1 MGGGTG
7 CIGARA
13 RLQCSGRRL
22 SPSASPIAPAASWWG
37 GTYRIA
43 EVAGQGVV
51 GGGRCKLI
59 HRTGLSPSSH
69 EQLQGSVVLS
79 LSVCTRRSC
88 SCRGGD
94 PVRNPPLP
102 VTPPDMLALFHVR
115 VGNFL
120 ADVLISLISLSN
132 QGIEIEPNISP
143 VPARNGSKFRHR
155 ILHKVHK
162 HKQWTTQQQTSNGPR
177 SNKPT
182 SNEPTSGTSKLK
194 LQVETTSTT
203 TPPASRATPRPGRW

>member
-1 MGGGTG
+1 MVCFIVWPVSCDWFVSMCG
-7 CIGARA
+7 CVSCAWF
-13 RLQCSGRRL
+13 QC
-22 SPSASPIAPAASWWG
+22 
-37 GTYRIA
+37 
-43 EVAGQGVV
+43 V
-51 GGGRCKLI
+51 
-59 HRTGLSPSSH
+59 
-69 EQLQGSVVLS
+69 
-79 LSVCTRRSC
+79 
-88 SCRGGD
+88 
-94 PVRNPPLP
+94 
-102 VTPPDMLALFHVR
+102 ALFLVR

-194 LQVETTSTT
+194 LQLETTSTT
-203 TPPASRATPRPGRW
+203 TPPASRATPRPFRLERRSRASSYAACSAYCSLLLLLHHRRGG